1 MEPVPLPNDI
11 LYPGFTDVLSVVLEK
26 FPIMP
31 VSSAKKSASHFLMSV
46 KCLEKNVNSFNL

>member
-31 VSSAKKSASHFLMSV
+31 VSSAKKVPVIF
-46 KCLEKNVNSFNL
+46 